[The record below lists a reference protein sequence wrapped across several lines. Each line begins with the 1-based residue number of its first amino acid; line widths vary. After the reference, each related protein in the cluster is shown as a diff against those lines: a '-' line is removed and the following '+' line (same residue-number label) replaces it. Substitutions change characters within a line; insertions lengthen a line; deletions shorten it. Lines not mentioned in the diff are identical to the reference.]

1 MKTKSIRIPDDIQ
14 RAVTK
19 VEKEEKVE
27 EATAIRKLVK
37 IGYETYVADRY
48 RDGKLSLAE
57 ASRRLGITQSE
68 MIDLLLERGTKGN
81 LDAGDVLAALEAFA
95 K

>member
-27 EATAIRKLVK
+27 EATAIRKLIK

>member
-14 RAVTK
+14 RALTT

-27 EATAIRKLVK
+27 EATAIRKLIK

-48 RDGKLSLAE
+48 RDGKLTLAE
-57 ASRRLGITQSE
+57 ASRRLGISQSE
-68 MIDLLLERGTKGN
+68 MIDLLLERGIKGN
-81 LDAGDVLAALEAFA
+81 LDAGEVLASLEAFA

>member
-14 RAVTK
+14 RAVTT

-27 EATAIRKLVK
+27 EATAIRKLIK

-48 RDGKLSLAE
+48 RDGKLTLAE
-57 ASRRLGITQSE
+57 ASRRLAISQSE
-68 MIDLLLERGTKGN
+68 MIDLLLERGIKGN
-81 LDAGDVLAALEAFA
+81 LDAGDVLLSLEAFA

>member
-27 EATAIRKLVK
+27 EATAIRKLIK

-68 MIDLLLERGTKGN
+68 MIDLLLERGTQGN